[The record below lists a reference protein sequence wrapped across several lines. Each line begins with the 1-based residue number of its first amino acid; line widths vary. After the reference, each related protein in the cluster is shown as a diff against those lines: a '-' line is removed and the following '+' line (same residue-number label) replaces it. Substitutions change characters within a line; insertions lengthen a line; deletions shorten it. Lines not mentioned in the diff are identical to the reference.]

1 MKINPK
7 NISQEAFEFLKEIEC
22 FYEVPTKINGVLYT
36 GYGFNFYEN
45 GDPITS
51 ADLPLSKKYASKY
64 LRNLLK
70 PYEACVGSAIDIRIS
85 QSQFDA
91 LVLLC
96 YDIGI
101 KQFLRSKL
109 LKKINTSEDPIEL
122 YHDWIVYG
130 RHEAQLNYGM
140 ARMREV
146 EYHLYITSEINPNL

>member
-7 NISQEAFEFLKEIEC
+7 NISSEAFEFLKEIEC

-45 GDPITS
+45 GDSITQN
-51 ADLPLSKKYASKY
+51 DLPLSKKYASRY

-101 KQFLRSKL
+101 KNFLRASL
-109 LKKINTSEDPIEL
+109 IRRINLSDDPKDL
-122 YHDWIVYG
+122 YHYWMESQYE
-130 RHEAQLNYGM
+130 HKFNEEM

-146 EYHLYITSEINPNL
+146 EYHLYTTSEINPNL